1 MTDYQAKLTTDE
13 AAAEFRRLYAEC
25 AAAIA
30 YANAVL
36 QSDSMESELFLK
48 ADRKAMVLWQRL
60 REVQGLAVKHW
71 LA

>member
-1 MTDYQAKLTTDE
+1 MTATHANLTAHE

-25 AAAIA
+25 TAALG

-36 QSDSMESELFLK
+36 QTEGAESESFRE
-48 ADRKAMVLWQRL
+48 ADRKAAALWQRL
-60 REVQGLAVKHW
+60 REVQGVMVKHW

>member
-1 MTDYQAKLTTDE
+1 MTDPQAMLTRDE
-13 AAAEFRRLYAEC
+13 AAAEFKRLYSEC
-25 AAAIA
+25 ATAIA

-36 QSDSMESELFLK
+36 QTDGMESETFIK
-48 ADRKAMVLWQRL
+48 ADRIAMALWQRL